1 MAFPNLLWAS
11 SNTTCWFVLRWSTAK
26 DANSCKWNQ
35 PCHGHWYY
43 LQHFCRVVLLPCWFI
58 RSIKLKVFRVK
69 KLLSPCCVV
78 SMRSGQKSLDFSTI
92 GKKKEEHFLLLRRRG
107 KFRYRRLSGE
117 EIFPDRQ
124 KYFQVFTTVSWYFTA
139 LAKVGDRTFTITAA
153 AKTVGNWV
161 KNKSQIQRRDEIL
174 RKCKIIV

>member
-1 MAFPNLLWAS
+1 MLCGVNQVGVRS
-11 SNTTCWFVLRWSTAK
+11 RWIF
-26 DANSCKWNQ
+26 Q
-35 PCHGHWYY
+35 P
-43 LQHFCRVVLLPCWFI
+43 LE
-58 RSIKLKVFRVK
+58 
-69 KLLSPCCVV
+69 
-78 SMRSGQKSLDFSTI
+78 
-92 GKKKEEHFLLLRRRG
+92 KKKEHFLLLRRG

-161 KNKSQIQRRDEIL
+161 KNKSQIQRRDEIPAKMQNHCLISNGKL
-174 RKCKIIV
+174 RCLHCNVDDILTFQCIGAKQT